1 MLQMISDL
9 ELNRAASHIQA
20 VATAK
25 RAPSKRGVSATK
37 TKLDESSVIMRKSKR
52 VQASLA

>member
-1 MLQMISDL
+1 MISDL